1 MGSSAGMPSLAGACV
16 LAAVLRPGSALQRLC
31 TSAHRCRRWVRLS
44 WPARLL
50 GLLPGEERA
59 PTLSFS
65 LPRHGLIDQH
75 SWERGNARVG
85 NAVNPSVNHLASA
98 VPLALRL
105 PDSFSRN
112 V

>member
-59 PTLSFS
+59 GTDAQL
-65 LPRHGLIDQH
+65 Q
-75 SWERGNARVG
+75 
-85 NAVNPSVNHLASA
+85 PSPSSCLT
-98 VPLALRL
+98 RL
-105 PDSFSRN
+105 TNTPGKEETRESETQ
-112 V
+112 